1 MGNIEVFN
9 QDSNFLITL
18 FSLLLLLFT
27 CFYDSRREKLFA
39 PVWLLFAGL
48 VIEFCANG
56 VAVQASDIYSSGGT
70 IGFYV
75 FTELALLLLA
85 MIFMALAASQLLINN
100 LPNYLVF
107 IGLSVLGVI
116 CIGLFVFIIPDG
128 TMVNKMR
135 QIFPLAGF
143 AYLAVGFWAQL
154 RQNHNSGYW
163 AAAVINSLV
172 AVLLFLRLLEVEWAF
187 ASGLWFVPA
196 LYYTLLAFAFVMM
209 KDNAVSEELDVCRQE
224 IEKSNRRID
233 EIIRLSPFPIIISRV
248 SDDRIIVAN
257 NNAQKLFGINP
268 HELERYRL
276 KDFFAD
282 SDNRQLLTD
291 RLENEKEVQDFE
303 VLVKT
308 PLSDAPFWLL
318 TSANIIDYNYD
329 VALYSAF
336 QDITSR
342 KNREAL
348 LKNQAIRD
356 PLTSLFNRRYFEN
369 EVSKLILKAKAEK
382 EPFSVLM
389 IDADLFK
396 KVNDTYGHKVGDKVL
411 IELASTAERAL
422 RDHDIVARYGGEE
435 FVVFLPGI
443 AAAQAAGVADRLRE
457 SISSLVVYSDEKQP
471 VRFTVSVGVSSSEVS
486 DNIDMLIKTADEALY
501 RAKKNGRNRVEVFSA
516 QDLKAFATQGQAERK
531 EERQSQHPVF
541 DKENTAEISLLDGV
555 ETTKIEE
562 GATYVEQPVPGER
575 K

>member
-143 AYLAVGFWAQL
+143 AYLAAGFWAQL